1 MTHRW
6 SKYQLRWLAL
16 GLLVAFWA
24 GVWWLLT

>member
-1 MTHRW
+1 MARW

-16 GLLVAFWA
+16 GLLVVFWA